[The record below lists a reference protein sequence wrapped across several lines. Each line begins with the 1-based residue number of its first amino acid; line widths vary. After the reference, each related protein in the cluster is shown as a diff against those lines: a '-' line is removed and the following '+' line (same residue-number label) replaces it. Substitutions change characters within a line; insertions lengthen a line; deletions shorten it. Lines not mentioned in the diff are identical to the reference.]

1 MRILLVILG
10 STLIAGCTTA
20 FSSNSLTKPSEHHA
34 DAVGIAYSLPR
45 AVIGMRVLAVA
56 SNAQIVACVRE
67 AIAVAD
73 PGQQY
78 FMQFQNSPFS
88 ADQFIVKRNEQL
100 GTLQEIDIKAQDQFD
115 QFVINLGASA
125 GAISGLRFQNALAN
139 ICTSPPNDAYELGDV
154 EFDPTDQDDYEAN
167 VFGINLAATLFV
179 RERLRECRGKT
190 TQACREYERLNRM
203 QDYCLKDG
211 RPEQLDR
218 NNEATCAPANA
229 RPIKVNT
236 AKPAAKPHREIL
248 PTAKPI
254 VKMKWVLPNIP
265 KTVARARCD
274 VGFCYRHTLPHTLHL
289 VVGNSSIYS
298 HTFQIP
304 NSSPT
309 VSLDL
314 SRAIAVTKTTK
325 ITFGR
330 LGEITQIDV
339 KKGRGD
345 AATGLVVDG
354 AEAVELALLPQ
365 AVINAYFTSL
375 KGTTDIISSMFTSE
389 TTAINNRKQ
398 LIEAEV
404 ALSNAKRNASGPRPT
419 PQSSLANSKGFVL
432 AASNA
437 VPRARPAPTLTDG
450 GEGQDPPAQEPQPQP
465 QNPIP
470 ANGDTPA
477 TPGPGGSIPKKD

>member
-1 MRILLVILG
+1 MRILLAIL
-10 STLIAGCTTA
+10 SSILIAGCTTA
-20 FSSNSLTKPSEHHA
+20 FSSNSLTKPSEH
-34 DAVGIAYSLPR
+34 DAVGISYSLPR

-139 ICTSPPNDAYELGDV
+139 ICTSPPDNTYELGDI
-154 EFDPTDQDDYEAN
+154 EFDPADKDDYERNMFNIN
-167 VFGINLAATLFV
+167 VAAAIFV
-179 RERLRECRGKT
+179 QERRSECRAKKPQLSP
-190 TQACREYERLNRM
+190 QACREYKRLF
-203 QDYCLKDG
+203 DIAD
-211 RPEQLDR
+211 EDF
-218 NNEATCAPANA
+218 
-229 RPIKVNT
+229 
-236 AKPAAKPHREIL
+236 EIL
-248 PTAKPI
+248 DERTGQRKKAKAKPI
-254 VKMKWVLPNIP
+254 VKMKWALPKIP
-265 KTVARARCD
+265 PTVARARCD

-289 VVGNSSIYS
+289 IVGNSSVYS
-298 HTFQIP
+298 HTFQLP
-304 NSSPT
+304 NSSPI

-330 LGEITQIDV
+330 LGEITQIEV

-345 AATGLVVDG
+345 AATGVVVDG

-375 KGTTDIISSMFTSE
+375 KGTTDIIANMFASE

-404 ALSNAKRNASGPRPT
+404 ALANAKKSAAGARPT
-419 PQSSLANSKGFVL
+419 PQSSVANSKGFVL

-437 VPRARPAPTLTDG
+437 VPRAKPTLTDQ
-450 GEGQDPPAQEPQPQP
+450 GEGQDPQPEDQQPPPPAPGAG
-465 QNPIP
+465 N
-470 ANGDTPA
+470 TPA
-477 TPGPGGSIPKKD
+477 TPGPGGSLPK